1 MRQKVFSLPTVGA
14 PSASDSPSAL
24 SVQAWYG
31 LDCMGPCQ
39 ILLSGFFLLG
49 GYLHPPYPFT
59 EHHLVAFDALPYTL
73 IKPLVKKYTIRGG
86 GSNALYTA
94 YTVKPVYTVYT
105 IQSA

>member
-1 MRQKVFSLPTVGA
+1 MDWIAWDPVKYFLADFSC
-14 PSASDSPSAL
+14 
-24 SVQAWYG
+24 W
-31 LDCMGPCQ
+31 
-39 ILLSGFFLLG
+39 G

-94 YTVKPVYTVYT
+94 YDAV
-105 IQSA
+105 SDLMHN